1 LHEVWRAPKAL
12 AELSDCVIDFAHVGR
27 SADRQR
33 VSACVENFIC
43 PTVREGFDLV
53 TRKPVPF
60 AEVADTV
67 RRSIKEEYGL
77 TAKELKPYLGDPLDW
92 AKRPWSVGRAP
103 GPERFRVRHP

>member
-1 LHEVWRAPKAL
+1 MHEAWRAPKAL
-12 AELSDCVIDFAHVGR
+12 VELDDCGLTLRMWSGAPTANGWR
-27 SADRQR
+27 L
-33 VSACVENFIC
+33 CGELLL
-43 PTVREGFDLV
+43 PTVREAFDLV

-67 RRSIKEEYGL
+67 RRSIKEENRL

-92 AKRPWSVGRAP
+92 AKRPWSGGGAP